1 MKNET
6 FGARLLHRR
15 KKLKLSQ
22 AALGKL
28 V

>member
-6 FGARLLHRR
+6 FGARLLYRR

-22 AALGKL
+22 AALGK
-28 V
+28 

>member
-6 FGARLLHRR
+6 FGARLLYRR

-22 AALGKL
+22 AA
-28 V
+28 

>member
-6 FGARLLHRR
+6 FGARLLYRR

-22 AALGKL
+22 AALG
-28 V
+28 

>member
-22 AALGKL
+22 AAL
-28 V
+28 

>member
-22 AALGKL
+22 
-28 V
+28 

>member
-15 KKLKLSQ
+15 KKLKLS
-22 AALGKL
+22 
-28 V
+28 

>member
-22 AALGKL
+22 AA
-28 V
+28 